1 MEKKKSTI
9 RRLRYTIL
17 FIFFIL
23 LAFYGIS
30 HQVVGGGPAG
40 TPSIHAYC
48 PFGGLATAYTY
59 FTSGEFLRK
68 LYYSNFILL
77 GAVVLL
83 AVVTGAGFCGWIC
96 PFGAFQEWLS
106 RLGKKVF
113 GKTLELPQ
121 GLDKSLKYAKY
132 LVLAVILFFTYKTG
146 KLVFEDYDPFFAL
159 FHFKFEG
166 LTFGIVVLLLLIPVS
181 LFFRRAWCRYFCP
194 LGAFLSFF
202 NWMSRFKIIRN
213 VDTCIECGACR
224 RACQMAIQV
233 EKVEKVPETHCIK
246 CLECVEACKTEGAL
260 TLKAPRFIPS
270 PKFALP
276 VVILILFL
284 GTIGVSMASGMWKSK
299 APAEVA
305 FKITSPDDIRGW
317 MTLKDVARIFR
328 IPEKMLAMK
337 FSVPEEALD
346 MQIRKLDKYGIKE
359 DDVRQKVRELPI
371 QTVEAQKKAPNP
383 DDIAGWM
390 TLEDVSTMFDI
401 RVDVLKKRLGLR
413 PEDSPKVQ
421 LKSFNDRFPHFPKKV
436 REEVKKILEE
446 RKKK

>member
-1 MEKKKSTI
+1 MEKDKNTI

-17 FIFFIL
+17 LILFIL
-23 LAFYGIS
+23 LAFYGIR

-59 FTSGEFLRK
+59 FASGGFVQK
-68 LYYSNFILL
+68 LYYSNLILL
-77 GAVVLL
+77 GAVILL
-83 AVVTGAGFCGWIC
+83 AVITAAGFCGWIC

-106 RLGKKVF
+106 RLGKRVF
-113 GKTLELPQ
+113 GKTFELPH
-121 GLDKSLKYAKY
+121 GLDKRLKYAKY

-146 KLVFEDYDPFFAL
+146 ELVFEEYDPFFAL

-166 LTFGIVVLLLLIPVS
+166 LTFGVGILLLLIPLS
-181 LFFRRAWCRYFCP
+181 LFLRRAWCRYFCP

-213 VDTCIECGACR
+213 VDACTECGACR
-224 RACQMAIQV
+224 RACQMGIQV

-246 CLECVEACKTEGAL
+246 CLECVEACKNGAL
-260 TLKAPRFIPS
+260 TLQTPKFLPS
-270 PKFALP
+270 PRYALP

-284 GTIGVSMASGMWKSK
+284 GTIGVSMASGLWQSK

-305 FKITSPDDIRGW
+305 FKITSPDDIKGW
-317 MTLKDVARIFR
+317 MTLKDVARIFG
-328 IPEKMLAMK
+328 IPEKTLAMK
-337 FSVPEEALD
+337 LSVPEDALNT
-346 MQIRKLDKYGIKE
+346 QIRKLNKYGIKE
-359 DDVRQKVRELPI
+359 DDVRQKVKELPI
-371 QTVEAQKKAPNP
+371 QIVEVQKKAPNP

-390 TLEDVSTMFDI
+390 TLEEVSRMFDI
-401 RVDVLKKRLGLR
+401 PVDVLEKRLGLR
-413 PEDSPKVQ
+413 PEDSPKAQ

-436 REEVKKILEE
+436 REEVKKILDE

>member
-1 MEKKKSTI
+1 MRKKKGTL

-23 LAFYGIS
+23 LVFYGIR

-40 TPSIHAYC
+40 SPSIHAYC
-48 PFGGLATAYTY
+48 PFGGLETAYLY

-83 AVVTGAGFCGWIC
+83 AGVTGAGFCGWIC
-96 PFGAFQEWLS
+96 PFGAFQEWLN

-113 GKTLELPQ
+113 KKTYELPK
-121 GLDKSLKYAKY
+121 GLDRALRYMKY
-132 LVLAVILFFTYKTG
+132 LVLAVILLFTYKTG

-159 FHFKFEG
+159 FHFKFEELTVG
-166 LTFGIVVLLLLIPVS
+166 LVILLLLIPIS
-181 LFFRRAWCRYFCP
+181 LFLRRAWCRYFCP

-202 NWMSRFKIIRN
+202 NWMSRFKIIRKA
-213 VDTCIECGACR
+213 DTCVECGACKR
-224 RACQMAIQV
+224 VCQMAIQI
-233 EKVEKVPETHCIK
+233 EKVERVPETHCIK
-246 CLECVEACKTEGAL
+246 CLECVEVCKYESLILQT
-260 TLKAPRFIPS
+260 
-270 PKFALP
+270 PKFLPSTRYVLP

-284 GTIGVSMASGMWKSK
+284 GTIGISMASGFWKSK

-305 FKITSPDDIRGW
+305 FKIASPDEIRGW
-317 MTLKDVARIFR
+317 MTLRDVARIFH
-328 IPEKMLAMK
+328 IPEKQLTVK
-337 FSVPEEALD
+337 FSIPEEALD

-359 DDVRQKVRELPI
+359 EDVRHKVKELQI
-371 QTVEAQKKAPNP
+371 QTVEARKKAPSP
-383 DDIAGWM
+383 EDIAGWM
-390 TLEDVSTMFDI
+390 TLEDVSVMFDI
-401 RVDVLKKRLGLR
+401 PVDVLKKRLGLK

-421 LKSFNDRFPHFPKKV
+421 LKSFNDRYPHFPKKV

-446 RKKK
+446 RKKF